1 MKPFAKERA
10 VEIVRSIRDQ
20 SVVVLGDVMLDEF
33 VWGDVSRISPEAPV
47 PVVDIQRETVHLGG
61 AANVL
66 ANLVALGAKA
76 CVVGVIGKDSAGER
90 LRDKLREISPR
101 HQDQYLVEEEARQS
115 TIKTRIIAHSQLVVR
130 ADRESRNPVSAQSEE
145 RLLSALREALEH
157 ASAFV
162 VSDYDKGVVTPRIL
176 AEILPMAYERIPVL
190 IDPKI
195 RNFQLYHPATLITP
209 NHHEALRLMN
219 LEENTDTNLRSAAQM
234 IRDKLR
240 CDSVLI
246 TRGDKGM
253 VLLEGDADPVF
264 VETTARE
271 VYDVTGAG
279 DTVIATL
286 AAALAGGASILEA
299 ANVANHAAGIVV
311 GKVGTA
317 TATATELL
325 ASFK

>member
-1 MKPFAKERA
+1 
-10 VEIVRSIRDQ
+10 
-20 SVVVLGDVMLDEF
+20 
-33 VWGDVSRISPEAPV
+33 
-47 PVVDIQRETVHLGG
+47 
-61 AANVL
+61 
-66 ANLVALGAKA
+66 
-76 CVVGVIGKDSAGER
+76 
-90 LRDKLREISPR
+90 
-101 HQDQYLVEEEARQS
+101 
-115 TIKTRIIAHSQLVVR
+115 
-130 ADRESRNPVSAQSEE
+130 
-145 RLLSALREALEH
+145 
-157 ASAFV
+157 
-162 VSDYDKGVVTPRIL
+162 
-176 AEILPMAYERIPVL
+176 MAYERIPVL

-317 TATATELL
+317 TASATELL